1 MTTFPWLTVLAVLP
15 LIGALAL
22 VFIKGTLAR
31 TVGLAFA
38 LVTLVVSIGVAI
50 GFDPGAGGLQ
60 FVEQQPWIPAIGASY
75 SLGVDGMGLL
85 MVLLTSIL
93 VPVVMVATWD
103 DPDTTGGRWTS
114 QTFFG
119 LVLLLEGLS
128 LYVFM
133 STDVL
138 LFYLFFEA
146 TLIPMFFLIGGFGTG
161 KRSSAAMKFLLF
173 SLAGGLV
180 MLVAV
185 IGIYAV
191 TAALGN
197 PTYSLESLRGAA
209 GAGLFD
215 TPIGKWLFAGFFIA
229 FAVKA
234 PMVPVHTWL
243 ADAAEEASPGAA
255 TLMVSVLDKIGTFG
269 MLRFCLGLFPE
280 ASVWATPFVLALAL
294 ISVLYGAIAAIGQ
307 TNLMRFVAFTS
318 VSHFGF
324 MVMGI
329 FALTTSGISGS
340 VFYMFN
346 HGLST
351 AALFLVVGYMVKRRG
366 SADISAFGGVQKVAP
381 VMAGFLL
388 VSGLAALG
396 LPGLSSFVSEFMVLA
411 GTFTVAPWIAAL
423 GAFALLLSAVYVMR
437 VYQRTMTG
445 PVTDQV
451 SATGGTD
458 LSMRE
463 RLAVAP
469 LLAIILVLGFF
480 PQPAL
485 QLSNPV
491 GAEAVAALQTQ
502 GVSDPQPQIPEGQN

>member
-22 VFIKGTLAR
+22 VFIKGALAR
-31 TVGLAFA
+31 TVGLAFS
-38 LVTLVVSIGVAI
+38 LVTLVISIGVAI
-50 GFDPGAGGLQ
+50 GFDPGSGMQ
-60 FVEQQPWIPAIGASY
+60 FVEQQSWIPAIGASY

-85 MVLLTSIL
+85 MVLLTTIL
-93 VPVVMVATWD
+93 VPVVLIAVWD
-103 DPDTTGGRWTS
+103 DPDANDGRWTS
-114 QTFFG
+114 QTFFA
-119 LVLLLEGLS
+119 LALLLEGLS

-133 STDVL
+133 ATDVL

-146 TLIPMFFLIGGFGTG
+146 TLIPMYFLIGGFGG
-161 KRSSAAMKFLLF
+161 KKRNSAAMKFLLF

-191 TAALGN
+191 TAGLGQ
-197 PTYSLESLRGAA
+197 PTYALQSLQPAA
-209 GAGLFD
+209 AAGLFD
-215 TPIGKWLFAGFFIA
+215 TPVGKWLFAGFFIA
-229 FAVKA
+229 FAIKA

-243 ADAAEEASPGAA
+243 ADAAEASHPGSA

-280 ASVWATPFVLALAL
+280 ASVWATPFVLVLAL
-294 ISVLYGAIAAIGQ
+294 ISIVYGAVAAIGQ
-307 TNLMRFVAFTS
+307 RHLMRFVAFTS

-329 FALTTSGISGS
+329 FAMTTSGIAGS
-340 VFYMFN
+340 IFYMFN

-351 AALFLVVGYMVKRRG
+351 AALFLVVGFMVKRRG
-366 SADISAFGGVQKVAP
+366 SADIAAFGGVQKVAP

-388 VSGLAALG
+388 LSGLSALA

-411 GTFTVAPWIAAL
+411 GTFSRTPWIAAL
-423 GAFALLLSAVYVMR
+423 AASALLLSAIYVMA

-451 SATGGTD
+451 TRTVHAD
-458 LSMRE
+458 LTLRE
-463 RLAVAP
+463 RVAVVP

-480 PQPAL
+480 PRPAL
-485 QLSNPV
+485 QLAEPQ
-491 GAEAVAALQTQ
+491 GAQTVAAMQSV
-502 GVSDPQPQIPEGQN
+502 GVSEPQPQIPEGKN

>member
-22 VFIKGTLAR
+22 VFIKGPRAR

-38 LVTLVVSIGVAI
+38 LLTLAVSIVVAI
-50 GFDPGAGGLQ
+50 AFDPGAGMQ
-60 FVEQQPWIPAIGASY
+60 FIEQQSWIPAIGASY

-85 MVLLTSIL
+85 MVLLTTIL
-93 VPVVMVATWD
+93 VPVVMLATWD

-119 LVLLLEGLS
+119 LTLLLEGLG

-133 STDVL
+133 ATDVL

-146 TLIPMFFLIGGFGTG
+146 TLIPMFFLIGGFGAA
-161 KRSSAAMKFLLF
+161 KRSGAAMKFLLF

-180 MLVAV
+180 MLVSV

-191 TAALGN
+191 TSGLGN
-197 PTYSLESLRGAA
+197 PTYSLQSLQGAA
-209 GAGLFD
+209 AAGLFAN
-215 TPIGKWLFAGFFIA
+215 PLGKWLFAGFFIA

-280 ASVWATPFVLALAL
+280 ASLWATPLVLVLALV
-294 ISVLYGAIAAIGQ
+294 SVVYGAVAAIGQ
-307 TNLMRFVAFTS
+307 RNLMRFVAFTS

-329 FALTTSGISGS
+329 FALTSTGIAGS

-366 SADISAFGGVQKVAP
+366 SADIAAFGGVQKVAP

-388 VSGLAALG
+388 VSGLSALG

-411 GTFTVAPWIAAL
+411 GTFAGHPWIA
-423 GAFALLLSAVYVMR
+423 GVGTIALLLSAVYVMN

-445 PVTDQV
+445 PVTEQV
-451 SATGGTD
+451 ARTVHAD
-458 LSMRE
+458 LTSRE
-463 RLAVAP
+463 RLAVVP
-469 LLAIILVLGFF
+469 LVAIILVLGFF
-480 PQPAL
+480 PRPAL
-485 QLSNPV
+485 QLAEPV
-491 GAEAVAALQTQ
+491 GAQAVAALQAH
-502 GVSDPQPQIPEGQN
+502 GVTDPKPQIPEGQN

>member
-22 VFIKGTLAR
+22 VFIKGALAR
-31 TVGLAFA
+31 TVGLASA
-38 LVTLVVSIGVAI
+38 LLTLVVSIVVAI
-50 GFDPGAGGLQ
+50 AFDPGAGMQ
-60 FVEQQPWIPAIGASY
+60 FIEQQDWIPAIGASY

-85 MVLLTSIL
+85 MVLLTTIL

-103 DPDTTGGRWTS
+103 DPDTNGGRWTS

-119 LVLLLEGLS
+119 LTLLLEGLA

-133 STDVL
+133 ATDVL

-146 TLIPMFFLIGGFGTG
+146 TLIPMYFLIGGFGG
-161 KRSSAAMKFLLF
+161 ARRSAAALKFLLF

-180 MLVAV
+180 MLVSV
-185 IGIYAV
+185 IGIYAL
-191 TAALGN
+191 TASLGH
-197 PTYSLESLRGAA
+197 PTYSLQSLQGAA
-209 GAGLFD
+209 AGGLFD
-215 TPIGKWLFAGFFIA
+215 SPLGKWLFAGFFIA

-280 ASVWATPFVLALAL
+280 ASVWATPFVLVLAL
-294 ISVLYGAIAAIGQ
+294 ISVIYGAVAAIGQ
-307 TNLMRFVAFTS
+307 RNLMRFVAFTS
-318 VSHFGF
+318 VSHFGL

-329 FALTTSGISGS
+329 FALTSTGIAGS

-351 AALFLVVGYMVKRRG
+351 AALFLVVGYLVRRRG
-366 SADISAFGGVQKVAP
+366 SADIEAFGGVQKVAP

-388 VSGLAALG
+388 FSGLSALG

-411 GTFTVAPWIAAL
+411 GTFATNPWIASL
-423 GAFALLLSAVYVMR
+423 GTVALLLSALYVMN

-445 PVTDQV
+445 PVTEQV
-451 SATGGTD
+451 ARTVHSD
-458 LSMRE
+458 LTMRE
-463 RLAVAP
+463 RIAVVP
-469 LLAIILVLGFF
+469 LIALILVLGFF
-480 PQPAL
+480 PRPAL
-485 QLSNPV
+485 QLAEPV
-491 GAEAVAALQTQ
+491 GAQAVAALQAL
-502 GVSDPQPQIPEGQN
+502 GVSDPQPQISEGQN